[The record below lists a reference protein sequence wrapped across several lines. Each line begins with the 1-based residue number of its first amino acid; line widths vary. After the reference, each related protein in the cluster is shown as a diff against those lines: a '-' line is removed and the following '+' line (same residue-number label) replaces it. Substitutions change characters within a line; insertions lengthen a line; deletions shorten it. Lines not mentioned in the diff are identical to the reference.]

1 MSRDELQEIIARL
14 VGKPVEVTIT
24 DNSHAMI
31 TTRWSNPGYRVRL
44 HHMFLDAGG
53 PVLKALAGFIGKRSG
68 RPSPVLREFVT
79 AHAEKIRK
87 APGRMR
93 RTAVRTAGRY
103 FDLREIFI
111 RVNREYFNGQVDC
124 RITWGTRT
132 RARPRHSI
140 RLGTYSEQ
148 TKTIRVNPHLDQSFV
163 PPYVIEGIV
172 YHEMLHHLVG
182 TTPVKGRK
190 VAHSPVFR
198 QLECRY
204 PHHGQVQAWIK
215 THRDRLLGR

>member
-1 MSRDELQEIIARL
+1 MSRDELQQILARL
-14 VGKPVEVTIT
+14 VAKPVAVIIT

-31 TTRWSNPGYRVRL
+31 TVRWSSPGYTVRI
-44 HHMFLDAGG
+44 HHMFLEAGA

-68 RPSPVLREFVT
+68 RPSAILRDFVAART
-79 AHAEKIRK
+79 DQIRK

-93 RTAVRTAGRY
+93 RIAVRTVGRY
-103 FDLREIFI
+103 FDLEDIFG

-148 TKTIRVNPHLDQSFV
+148 TKTIRVHPHLDQGFV
-163 PPYVIEGIV
+163 PPYVVEGIV
-172 YHEMLHHLVG
+172 YHEMLHHLLG

-198 QLECRY
+198 RLECRY
-204 PHHGQVQAWIK
+204 PYHGQVQAWIK
-215 THRDRLLGR
+215 AHRDRLLRR

>member
-1 MSRDELQEIIARL
+1 MSGEELQEIIARL
-14 VGKPVEVTIT
+14 VARPVAVTIT
-24 DNSHAMI
+24 DNSYAMI
-31 TTRWSNPGYRVRL
+31 TVRWSNPGYKVRL
-44 HHMFLDAGG
+44 HHMFLEANP
-53 PVLKALAGFIGKRSG
+53 PVLQALAGFIGKRG
-68 RPSPVLREFVT
+68 RRPSSLLRKFVT
-79 AHAEKIRK
+79 DHAEKIKK
-87 APGRMR
+87 APARTR

-103 FDLREIFI
+103 FDLREIFA

-132 RARPRHSI
+132 RARPRQSI

-148 TKTIRVNPHLDQSFV
+148 TKTIRVNPHLERSFV
-163 PPYVIEGIV
+163 PRYVIEGIV
-172 YHEMLHHLVG
+172 YHEMLHHLAG
-182 TTPVKGRK
+182 RTPVKGRK